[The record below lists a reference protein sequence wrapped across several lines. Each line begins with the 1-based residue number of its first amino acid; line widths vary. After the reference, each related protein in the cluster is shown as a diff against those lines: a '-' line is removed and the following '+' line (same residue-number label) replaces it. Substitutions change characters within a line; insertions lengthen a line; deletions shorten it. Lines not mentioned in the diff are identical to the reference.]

1 MLTFLALL
9 PILVVFVLLV
19 VMRLPAK
26 IAMPVAYIATVL
38 LSLFVWHTA
47 GNKVAAATIHGVLTA
62 VNVLFIVF
70 AAVLLLN
77 TLKQSK
83 AIVAIRQGFMGI
95 SADRRVQMIIV
106 AWLFGSLIEGSTGWG
121 TPSAVGAPLLL
132 ALGFPA
138 MACVMAILII
148 QSTPVSYGAVG
159 TPILIGVKSGLENK
173 DDVSGAIA
181 SQGIDFMNYILQIG
195 ANVGFI
201 HAVVGTLIPLLLCCF
216 LTKFF
221 GAKRSFRQ
229 GFEVLPFAIFA
240 GLAFT
245 VPYYLTAKLV
255 GPELPSLV
263 GSVVG
268 LALVI
273 GAAKM
278 NFLTPKST
286 FDFESRD
293 VWEED
298 WKGTLAPSSV
308 DVNEQA
314 KFSVFKAF
322 SPYLIVIAILVATRT
337 IKPLKEWL
345 SNHAV
350 ITFSNILD
358 TTITN
363 KTQLL
368 YSPATVLLLVSVICI
383 FLFGMKGDDIKQS
396 WSQSG
401 KTMLAAAPALLFSVP
416 MVQVFINSGTPAD
429 AATPMLAMPQVL
441 AAGAA
446 SMFADAWPIFA
457 PWIGALGAFI
467 AGSNTVSNMMF
478 SHFQWSTAT
487 QIGLD
492 VTQASYVVAL
502 QAVGGASGNMIS
514 VHNVVAACAV
524 VGMVNKE
531 GQIIRKTLVA
541 MTYYAI
547 QAGLVGMAII
557 FNPIWWVGALI
568 WPIVFFGLMAS
579 LDKKAKSTI

>member
-9 PILVVFVLLV
+9 PILIVFALLV

-26 IAMPVAYIATVL
+26 VAMPVAYVATAL
-38 LSLFVWHTA
+38 LSLFVWQTA
-47 GNKVAAATIHGVLTA
+47 GNQVAAATIHGVLTA
-62 VNVLFIVF
+62 INVLFIVF
-70 AAVLLLN
+70 TAVLLLN
-77 TLKQSK
+77 TLKESG

-95 SADRRVQMIIV
+95 SPDRRVQMIIV

-173 DDVSGAIA
+173 DDVTSAIGT
-181 SQGIDFMNYILQIG
+181 QGIDFMQYIVQIG

-201 HAVVGTLIPLLLCCF
+201 HAVVGTLIPLVLCCF

-221 GAKRSFRQ
+221 GEKRSFRQ
-229 GFEVLPFAIFA
+229 GFEALPFAIFA
-240 GLAFT
+240 GVAFT

-255 GPELPSLV
+255 GPELPSLL

-268 LALVI
+268 LAIVVT
-273 GAAKM
+273 AAKKG
-278 NFLTPKST
+278 FLTPKNT
-286 FDFESRD
+286 FDFENRD
-293 VWEED
+293 KWEEE
-298 WKGTLAPSSV
+298 WKGTLPATTI
-308 DVNEQA
+308 DTNEKA
-314 KFSVFKAF
+314 KFSMLKAF
-322 SPYLIVIAILVATRT
+322 SPYLLVIGILVATRT
-337 IKPLKEWL
+337 IKPLKDWL
-345 SNHAV
+345 SNNAV
-350 ITFSNILD
+350 ITFSNIFD

-368 YSPATVLLLVSVICI
+368 YSPATVLLLVSIICI
-383 FLFGMKGDDIKQS
+383 FLFGMKGDTIKKS
-396 WSQSG
+396 WKDSG
-401 KTMLAAAPALLFSVP
+401 VTMIAAAPALLFSIP

-429 AATPMLAMPQVL
+429 VAEPILAMPKVL
-441 AAGAA
+441 AEGASSVFAGA
-446 SMFADAWPIFA
+446 WPLFA

-492 VTQASYVVAL
+492 ATHASQVVAL
-502 QAVGGASGNMIS
+502 QAVGGAAGNMIS

-524 VGMVNKE
+524 VGMVNRE
-531 GQIIRKTLVA
+531 GLIIRKTLIA
-541 MTYYAI
+541 MTYYVI
-547 QAGLVGMAII
+547 QAGLVGMALI
-557 FNPIWWVGALI
+557 FNPVWWVGAI
-568 WPIVFFGLMAS
+568 VWPVVFFGVMAS
-579 LDKKAKSTI
+579 LDKKA

>member
-26 IAMPVAYIATVL
+26 IAMPIAYLATAL
-38 LSLFVWHTA
+38 LSLFVWQTA
-47 GNKVAAATIHGVLTA
+47 GNQVAAATIHGVLTA

-77 TLKQSK
+77 TIKESG

-95 SADRRVQMIIV
+95 SPDRRVQMIIV

-173 DDVSGAIA
+173 QDVTDAIGA
-181 SQGIDFMNYILQIG
+181 QGIDFMQYIVQIG

-201 HAVVGTLIPLLLCCF
+201 HAVVGTLVPLLLCCF

-221 GAKRSFRQ
+221 GEKRSFRQ
-229 GFEVLPFAIFA
+229 GFEALPFAIFA

-263 GSVVG
+263 GSVIG
-268 LALVI
+268 LTVVVT
-273 GAAKM
+273 AAKKG
-278 NFLTPKST
+278 FLVPKNT

-293 VWEED
+293 KWEEE
-298 WKGTLAPSSV
+298 WKGTLPATAV
-308 DVNEQA
+308 DTNEVA
-314 KFSVFKAF
+314 KFSALKAF
-322 SPYLIVIAILVATRT
+322 SPYLLVIGILVATRT
-337 IKPLKEWL
+337 IKPLKDWL
-345 SNHAV
+345 SNNAV

-358 TTITN
+358 TSITN

-368 YSPATVLLLVSVICI
+368 YSPATVLLLVSIISI
-383 FLFGMKGDDIKQS
+383 FLFGMKGDTVKKS
-396 WSQSG
+396 WSASG
-401 KTMLAAAPALLFSVP
+401 KTMIAAAPALLFSIP

-429 AATPMLAMPQVL
+429 VAEPILAMPKVL
-441 AAGAA
+441 AAGA
-446 SMFADAWPIFA
+446 SSVFADAWPLFA

-478 SHFQWSTAT
+478 SHFQWSTAS

-492 VTQASYVVAL
+492 VADASNVVAL
-502 QAVGGASGNMIS
+502 QAIGGAAGNMIS

-524 VGMVNKE
+524 VGMVNRE
-531 GQIIRKTLVA
+531 GLIIRKTLVA
-541 MTYYAI
+541 MTYYVI
-547 QAGLVGMAII
+547 QGGLVGL
-557 FNPIWWVGALI
+557 ALI
-568 WPIVFFGLMAS
+568 FSPVWWIGAVIWPVAFFGVMAS
-579 LDKKAKSTI
+579 LDKKKA